1 VGRVAAAMVTMA
13 ALALLELQIEVVVAA
28 VLAAGLTTVALAVQA

>member
-1 VGRVAAAMVTMA
+1 MVTMA

>member
-1 VGRVAAAMVTMA
+1 MA
-13 ALALLELQIEVVVAA
+13 ALALLELHIEVVVAA